1 MRRLPAAA
9 LLFVIGCSERT
20 DDPARYYP
28 PPDRAQAALEAAL
41 TAWQNGAAPG
51 PVPGTADPV
60 VQFVD
65 ANRPPGQKLTAFTVL
80 GVAPGDGPRVFTVRL
95 TLDGTTEG
103 VRARFVVLGVDPVWV
118 FRHEDYEMLGHWDHP
133 KAKK

>member
-1 MRRLPAAA
+1 MRRLPAA
-9 LLFVIGCSERT
+9 LVVLVLGCS
-20 DDPARYYP
+20 DPAADPARYYP

-41 TAWQNGAAPG
+41 VGWRDGAAPG

-65 ANRPPGQKLTAFTVL
+65 TNRPPGQKLTAFTVL

-95 TLDGTTEG
+95 TLAGAADG
-103 VRARFVVLGVDPVWV
+103 VRARFVVVGVDPIWV

-133 KAKK
+133 PKK

>member
-1 MRRLPAAA
+1 MRRLPAALM
-9 LLFVIGCSERT
+9 LLVLGCS
-20 DDPARYYP
+20 DPAADPARYYP

-41 TAWQNGAAPG
+41 TGWQNGAAPG

-65 ANRPPGQKLTAFTVL
+65 TNRPPGQTLTAFTVL

-95 TLDGTTEG
+95 TLGGASDG
-103 VRARFVVLGVDPVWV
+103 VRARFVVVGVDPIWV

-133 KAKK
+133 PKK